1 MDDYQSPE
9 LINMYTFLSQK
20 GCTSTTLV
28 YSVALAA
35 ETNIFLR
42 IYVYFEVILY
52 TPYKV
57 FIFTLIQFHK
67 IKCCIY
73 IHTNKR
79 LVFVLLLIV

>member
-1 MDDYQSPE
+1 
-9 LINMYTFLSQK
+9 MYTLLSQK
-20 GCTSTTLV
+20 GCTSTIRV

-35 ETNIFLR
+35 QTNICLR

-52 TPYKV
+52 TPYNV

-67 IKCCIY
+67 IKRCKY
-73 IHTNKR
+73 THTNKR